1 MIINTANC
9 VKYNYIC
16 DDDGIDN
23 VMQRLWKFANFASK
37 HTVGIAGDDIMYY
50 ILVGL
55 GARTF
60 PAKLQQNYDQ
70 QSKTQGWADF

>member
-1 MIINTANC
+1 MSNTIIFVMMTASIMSRSDFENSQISP
-9 VKYNYIC
+9 K
-16 DDDGIDN
+16 
-23 VMQRLWKFANFASK
+23 K

-60 PAKLQQNYDQ
+60 PAKLQQNYYQ
-70 QSKTQGWADF
+70 QNKTQG